1 MGLQGIISARKWFQN
16 LLQSKLQKM
25 TEKPEFMVFRALF
38 LFEVHIQQR
47 QYLTRGNFLECYL
60 KKENVTF

>member
-47 QYLTRGNFLECYL
+47 
-60 KKENVTF
+60 